1 MLDPFLGTGTT
12 AVVAKRTHRRW
23 LGIEKDPTYLAAA
36 AKRIAGIT
44 PLLANHPLMHE
55 TRPPARVPFVQ
66 LLEAGLLRAGQTL
79 ILDHPP
85 REATILPD
93 GQLQSGEERGSI
105 HQVGA
110 RLKGTPACNGW
121 MHWRYLDRHGQ
132 WQKLDQLRR
141 QLRDTKGPT

>member
-1 MLDPFLGTGTT
+1 
-12 AVVAKRTHRRW
+12 
-23 LGIEKDPTYLAAA
+23 
-36 AKRIAGIT
+36 
-44 PLLANHPLMHE
+44 MHE
-55 TRPPARVPFVQ
+55 TRQPARVPFSQ

-121 MHWRYLDRHGQ
+121 MHWRYLDPARPMAKFGSAAPPAA
-132 WQKLDQLRR
+132 RR
-141 QLRDTKGPT
+141 RCVMTP